1 MIKFFTLLMV
11 FFSSLLMACPTCDL
25 AMDFINLNIYN
36 TSNELY
42 YTNKN
47 SEEYLYRQGRVDI
60 LVDLR
65 EMFLTRK

>member
-1 MIKFFTLLMV
+1 MRILLCLNLLLFNTLT
-11 FFSSLLMACPTCDL
+11 ACPTCDL
-25 AMDFINLNIYN
+25 VMDFINLNIYN

-42 YTNKN
+42 YTEKN
-47 SEEYLYRQGRVDI
+47 SEEYLYRQGKIDV

>member
-1 MIKFFTLLMV
+1 
-11 FFSSLLMACPTCDL
+11 
-25 AMDFINLNIYN
+25 MDFINLNIYN